1 MPKMLNESKYF
12 FRVIVIEL
20 TGSEPA
26 NNTPGIQV
34 LGKLAFSAGYNVALM
49 PVSVAENR
57 CTETFQSIFQLW
69 QHSPCQNFTQ

>member
-1 MPKMLNESKYF
+1 MPNMLNESKYF

-34 LGKLAFSAGYNVALM
+34 LGKLAF
-49 PVSVAENR
+49 
-57 CTETFQSIFQLW
+57 
-69 QHSPCQNFTQ
+69 